1 MVYAPQ
7 FGKRLWL
14 GYHRVTRRPI
24 IALSLMTTIK
34 WSKPQAP
41 LAEGNPRQGE
51 GMAWGAR
58 VAGRLSRISRKPSAW
73 CIATGAVLVARRL
86 DDRGITVGLSG
97 G

>member
-41 LAEGNPRQGE
+41 PAEGNPRQGE
-51 GMAWGAR
+51 DGLESP
-58 VAGRLSRISRKPSAW
+58 GRKASLEDFSETLGVVYSDRRCTCSEASR
-73 CIATGAVLVARRL
+73 
-86 DDRGITVGLSG
+86 
-97 G
+97 